1 MLFANIMAL
10 IVPFIATTNIGREIG
25 RPWRTSP
32 SQSHFP
38 AIASKLEGSMTVLD
52 SDYCFVLKENNPFI
66 PVLTPDDD
74 TGNKPYGSEVL
85 PSLGKPLVFFNGALD
100 DQRELGLEPPDPPP
114 DVLFDGSDLMVAG
127 SLRRELLALKLPDVA
142 IQPSIFVDHKGNWH
156 EDYWFVTFLKT
167 LDCWSRSASD
177 FDPVPVELLG
187 TKLYEV
193 FRYSLNAQLL
203 AKIPLA
209 ARRLFKMGGTTV
221 GYVVAHKSIWSHF
234 RRSGAVLVP
243 VDECGKRA

>member
-1 MLFANIMAL
+1 MSI
-10 IVPFIATTNIGREIG
+10 
-25 RPWRTSP
+25 
-32 SQSHFP
+32 
-38 AIASKLEGSMTVLD
+38 LD
-52 SDYCFVLKENNPFI
+52 SDYCFILKENNPSL

-85 PSLGKPLVFFNGALD
+85 PPFGKPLMFFNGALD
-100 DQRELGLEPPDPPP
+100 DQRQMGLELPELPP

-127 SLRRELLALKLPDVA
+127 SLRQELLALKLPDVA

-187 TKLYEV
+187 TRLYEV
-193 FRYSLNAQLL
+193 FRYSLDTQLL
-203 AKIPLA
+203 VKMPLG

-221 GYVVAHKSIWSHF
+221 GFVVAHRSIWNLF
-234 RRSGAVLVP
+234 RKSGAVLVP
-243 VDECGKRA
+243 IEEYGSQQ